1 MKARTLF
8 TFALGASTSFAL
20 LAGANSI
27 AQQGGATPRP
37 GITFTADQGGI
48 YDDGNAV
55 YIVKPKSNEFY
66 IIEKGSHRARG
77 ENGEEIPVGYYIKG
91 EMCEPLKSRTWK

>member
-1 MKARTLF
+1 MKERTIC
-8 TFALGASTSFAL
+8 TFALGAATSFAL

-27 AQQGGATPRP
+27 AQQGTSAPKP

-48 YDDGNAV
+48 YDDGNSV

-66 IIEKGSHRARG
+66 IIEKGSHRVRG
-77 ENGEEIPVGYYIKG
+77 ENGEEIPVGYYVKG
-91 EMCEPLKSRTWK
+91 EMCEPLRSRTWK